1 MYNRY
6 LLKLVY
12 PNPDPYRLK
21 VKLAADLRDH
31 QNSVQTCDCASL
43 SQELTM
49 QSVPGTCTNTLP
61 FNCISKRAIWS
72 FEKSTHGGE
81 APAPRSCCYAL
92 RPSFRSALQPLT
104 VSCDPVSFSI
114 GLPSFPLPD
123 KDSLAR
129 RRRGEADLY
138 RRRPG
143 NRQVLYALY
152 EALEC
157 CVVKEM
163 YGVRS

>member
-1 MYNRY
+1 MSLTICLVNEMYNRY
-6 LLKLVY
+6 LLILVY

-21 VKLAADLRDH
+21 VKFAADLRDH

-43 SQELTM
+43 SQELTV
-49 QSVPGTCTNTLP
+49 QSFPVTRTDTLP

-81 APAPRSCCYAL
+81 APAPHSCCYAR
-92 RPSFRSALQPLT
+92 RPSFPSALRPLN
-104 VSCDPVSFSI
+104 VSCDPVSSPF
-114 GLPSFPLPD
+114 GLPSFTLPD

-138 RRRPG
+138 RR
-143 NRQVLYALY
+143 
-152 EALEC
+152 
-157 CVVKEM
+157 
-163 YGVRS
+163 